1 MTEAKD
7 LRKGAYILHNGEIMQ
22 VVRKETVAYG
32 THSHSKTKLFLRSL
46 LSKGEKDINLM
57 HHDKVE
63 ELDITRKAA
72 QVISKMGE
80 AVQIM
85 DSVSY
90 ETFDA
95 KIEPETLQEV
105 SEGETVTFIEYNGHA
120 PGLEK
125 RT

>member
-7 LRKGAYILHNGEIMQ
+7 LRKGAYILLNGEIMR

-32 THSHSKTKLFLRSL
+32 THSHSKTKLFLQGL

-72 QVISKMGE
+72 QVISKIGE

-95 KIEPETLQEV
+95 KIESETLEEV
-105 SEGETVTFIEYNGHA
+105 SEGDTVTFIEHNGSA
-120 PGLEK
+120 MVLEK